1 MLKIW
6 GLLVSTA
13 LLGACAQQPATPEKT
28 LPEILA
34 AKGYVIGESLTEIKD
49 YKINGW
55 NSLDSSHLIL
65 NGGPSTDY
73 LITLVAPCTG
83 LISAPEQLSFTTTVG
98 NLTTLDKVVIS
109 DMAVPSHC
117 PIKKIETLKRVKND
131 KK

>member
-1 MLKIW
+1 MPKTL
-6 GLLVSTA
+6 GLLATMA
-13 LLGACAQQPATPEKT
+13 LLSACAQQPVAPEKT

-34 AKGYVIGESLTEIKD
+34 AKGYAIGEPLQEIKD

-65 NGGPSTDY
+65 NSGPSTDY
-73 LITLVAPCTG
+73 LITLQAPCIG
-83 LISAPEQLSFTTTVG
+83 LMSNPEQLSFTTTVG